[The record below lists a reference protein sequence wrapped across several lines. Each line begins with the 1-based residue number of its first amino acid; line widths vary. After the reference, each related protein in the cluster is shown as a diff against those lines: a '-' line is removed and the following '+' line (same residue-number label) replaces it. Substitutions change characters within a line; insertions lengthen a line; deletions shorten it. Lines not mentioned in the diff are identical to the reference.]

1 MRQFNRAVEYYTAHD
16 METAA
21 SLIAFGQVAGK
32 IVQLIIK
39 VNQLWGEAKDLPND
53 LRDILDELDD
63 YALVFE
69 ELKEQIEYD
78 QTHNTRSNGTYM
90 NRSFMAATKAM
101 GILKDIVEEINMVI
115 HSKKEGLQ
123 RRLSSFKHL
132 MKKEKIE
139 KYQKRLQR
147 SITLLQT
154 TISTYQIAMM
164 RRNTEIIVSRVTNSF
179 SEKLGYLQLDQT
191 SMVATTTTYQTEQKK
206 LCGSSNSKKQEL
218 CTSRR
223 GKLASSRPYI
233 PSWTGRFS
241 MSRTSA
247 EGAWQAYFQL
257 PSWLSQS
264 THIFQSYPTRSGWT
278 FNYRVY
284 NVVAPDSEI
293 IARIHNG
300 DENGVL
306 ELFSARKASP
316 FDKDPDG
323 ASLLYHAAQS
333 KHYDICKLL
342 LNMGLEDTLFEVV
355 GRDRESPLKPLV
367 YNPERDAIGYDWERI
382 VTLFQTYLQDP
393 EDMPVARLFDF
404 LHEWA
409 HSDNFVFIFRTRFMP
424 KYYTWPS
431 RIRFEA
437 VRLGSFHLRSFA
449 SLPKLLSEDSKVS
462 KLDVSLSSH
471 ENFSLLHSAA
481 ICLGIRFA
489 DEAIPKRR
497 GEFQW
502 HTYNDGWD
510 DFVIDVASVSGSE
523 DLHHVEAVSPWDVYK
538 VPQWKGTP
546 LFSLLGGT
554 LCYLTTGTSF
564 FHWNDVFQKTLH
576 QWLEDLKMAGVD
588 LVQYGLRERD
598 FFRDHVLRGAFD
610 SNAIVSSRVLIRE
623 AMAKGSYDTN
633 VTQSVRENGSEN
645 HWIPIRLI
653 DLKVGQDIADWEIV
667 WAPEFEY
674 MACEFWRLFEEEE
687 NAMIPGAWVED

>member
-1 MRQFNRAVEYYTAHD
+1 

-21 SLIAFGQVAGK
+21 SLIAFIQVAGK
-32 IVQLIIK
+32 IVELIIE
-39 VNQLWGEAKDLPND
+39 VNQLWSEAKDLPSD
-53 LRDILDELDD
+53 LRDILEELDD

-78 QTHNTRSNGTYM
+78 QTHNTRSNGSCM
-90 NRSFMAATKAM
+90 SRSFMAATKAKE
-101 GILKDIVEEINMVI
+101 ILKDLVEEINMTI

-123 RRLSSFKHL
+123 RRLSSFKLL

-139 KYQKRLQR
+139 RYQKRLQR

-154 TISTYQIAMM
+154 AISTYQIAMM
-164 RRNTEIIVSRVTNSF
+164 RQNTEIIVGRVTDNF
-179 SEKLGYLQLDQT
+179 SEKFEYLQLNQT
-191 SMVATTTTYQTEQKK
+191 SMLATSATYQTEQKQ
-206 LCGSSNSKKQEL
+206 LCGSSNSKQQEL
-218 CTSRR
+218 CTLQR
-223 GKLASSRPYI
+223 GRLPSSKPYTS
-233 PSWTGRFS
+233 SWTGHFS

-247 EGAWQAYFQL
+247 EGAWQAYLQL

-284 NVVAPDSEI
+284 NIVAPDSEI
-293 IARIHNG
+293 IARIHSG
-300 DENGVL
+300 DKNGVL

-316 FDKDPDG
+316 FDKDSNG
-323 ASLLYHAAQS
+323 ASLLYHAARS

-342 LNMGLEDTLFEVV
+342 LNMGLEDTLFDVV

-367 YNPERDAIGYDWERI
+367 YNPEKDAMGHDWERI
-382 VTLFQTYLQDP
+382 VTLFQTYLQGP
-393 EDMPVARLFDF
+393 EDMPVTRLFDF

-424 KYYTWPS
+424 KYYIWPS

-437 VRLGSFHLRSFA
+437 VRLGSFHLRSCA

-462 KLDVSLSSH
+462 QLDVSLSSH

-481 ICLGIRFA
+481 ISLGIRFA

-502 HTYNDGWD
+502 STYNDGWD
-510 DFVIDVASVSGSE
+510 DFVIDVASVSESE

-546 LFSLLGGT
+546 LFSLIGGT

-564 FHWNDVFQKTLH
+564 FHWNHVFQKALH
-576 QWLEDLKMAGVD
+576 QWLEDLKIAGVD
-588 LVQYGLRERD
+588 LLQYGTRERG
-598 FFRDHVLRGAFD
+598 FFRDQVLRGAFD
-610 SNAIVSSRVLIRE
+610 SNAITSSRVLIRE
-623 AMAKGSYDTN
+623 TMANGSYDTN
-633 VTQSVRENGSEN
+633 MTNSLRENISEN
-645 HWIPIRLI
+645 HWIPIRLV
-653 DLKVGQDIADWEIV
+653 DLKVGKDITDWEV
-667 WAPEFEY
+667 LWAPEFEY
-674 MACEFWRLFEEEE
+674 MACEFWRLFEKEE